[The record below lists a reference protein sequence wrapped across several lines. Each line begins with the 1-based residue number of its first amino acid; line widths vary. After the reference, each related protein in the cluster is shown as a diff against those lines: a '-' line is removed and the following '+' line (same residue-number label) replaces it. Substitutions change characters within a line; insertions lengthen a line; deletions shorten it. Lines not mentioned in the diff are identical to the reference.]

1 MSILNAYW
9 VPPAVQDFVVHE
21 DNPRAGDLG
30 FRNDIPVELPVTVGA
45 QYFGEGREE
54 LPIYPK
60 TLNSSTQAEYH
71 AVGGAIPASGGIPL
85 VNIYANEY
93 KHSRADYE
101 RPFQTASGIPIRP
114 KIERVLKK

>member
-71 AVGGAIPASGGIPL
+71 AVGGAIPALLIFMRTSTSTPAPTTNDRFKPRL
-85 VNIYANEY
+85 E
-93 KHSRADYE
+93 
-101 RPFQTASGIPIRP
+101 FQFGRNL
-114 KIERVLKK
+114 KVRVK